1 MSFGDIRIRSK
12 LYASFFIIVTL
23 MVIVGIIAIVDL
35 NGLQG
40 SVLDIT
46 TDKYPKTQWA
56 GDVQEAVYQ
65 VEIAV
70 RDGILGE
77 DRNVIANSL
86 SRIDA
91 SVKKVNES
99 VELFNK
105 NVKTQRGKE
114 LIAKFVDAR
123 ARYRVEL
130 VKAINALK
138 AGNKSEARE
147 AMGRMAPLRG
157 PYLDAM
163 ENIVKYQD
171 ELMKNAGT
179 QAQENYKLA
188 LILIIVATA
197 GAFVFAAVIGFLVTR
212 SITTPLNIA
221 VDTSRRISEGD
232 LSVRIEAHG
241 KDETGMLLDSMKVMT
256 GKLRDVVG
264 RIKQASDSVASGS
277 EQLSASSEEITRT
290 MNDQSQRSSQ
300 IATAAEEMSQTVI
313 DIAKNA
319 STIAQSSSE
328 TAGVARKGA
337 DVVNKSVAETKTI
350 ADTVNQSARV
360 MQTLGATSSQIG
372 EIVAVINDIADQT
385 NLLALNAAI
394 EAARAGEQGRGF
406 AVVADEVRK
415 LAERTAKATSEIS
428 TMIGAIQGEV
438 GNAVESMNNT
448 NKQVEIGL
456 QYSVEAGSQLES
468 IVKSVNTLQSMVS
481 QIATATEEMS
491 TTSEAISGDIQAV
504 SAGAKE
510 ISLGSDQIA
519 QSSSEL
525 ARLAGE
531 LKSIVG
537 QFRV

>member
-1 MSFGDIRIRSK
+1 MSLGDMKIRSK
-12 LYASFFIIVTL
+12 LYGSFFIMVML
-23 MVIVGIIAIVDL
+23 LVIVGVMAVVKL
-35 NGLQG
+35 GGLQE
-40 SVLDIT
+40 SLLEIT
-46 TDKYPKTQWA
+46 TDRYPKTQWA
-56 GDVQEAVYQ
+56 GDVETAMLHSEISLRDAILADNRD
-65 VEIAV
+65 EIAV
-70 RDGILGE
+70 HL
-77 DRNVIANSL
+77 AQ
-86 SRIDA
+86 IDA
-91 SVKKVNES
+91 NVKEVNER
-99 VELFNK
+99 VEMFNR
-105 NVKTQRGKE
+105 NVKTDKGKD
-114 LIAKFVDAR
+114 LIKKFADSR
-123 ARYRVEL
+123 ASYRVEL
-130 VKAINALK
+130 VKAIKALK
-138 AGNKSEARE
+138 EGNNTEARQ
-147 AMGRMAPLRG
+147 AMKHLAPLRES
-157 PYLDAM
+157 YNAATD
-163 ENIVKYQD
+163 EIVKYQD
-171 ELMKNAGT
+171 DLMKMAGKK
-179 QAQENYKLA
+179 AKEDYDLA
-188 LILIIVATA
+188 LILIIVFTA
-197 GAFVFAAVIGFLVTR
+197 SAFGFAGLIGFLVTR
-212 SITTPLNIA
+212 SITVPLNVA
-221 VDTSRRISEGD
+221 VETSRRISEGD
-232 LSVRIEAHG
+232 LSVNVKVHG
-241 KDETGMLLDSMKVMT
+241 TDETGMLLDSMKTMT
-256 GKLRDVVG
+256 EKLRNVVG

-328 TAGVARKGA
+328 TAGVAKKGA
-337 DVVNKSVAETKTI
+337 EVVNKSVAETKTI
-350 ADTVNQSARV
+350 AETVNQSARV

-428 TMIGAIQGEV
+428 KMIGAIQGEV

-448 NKQVEIGL
+448 NRQVDIGL
-456 QYSVEAGSQLES
+456 QYSVEAGSQLDS

-491 TTSEAISGDIQAV
+491 TTSESISGDIQAV

-531 LKSIVG
+531 LKNIVG